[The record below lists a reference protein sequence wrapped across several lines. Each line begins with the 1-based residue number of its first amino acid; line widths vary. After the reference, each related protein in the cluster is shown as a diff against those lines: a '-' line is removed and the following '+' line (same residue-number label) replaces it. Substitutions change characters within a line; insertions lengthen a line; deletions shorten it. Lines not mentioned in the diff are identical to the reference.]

1 MPLDMSNQPE
11 LKLPFESTRALLA
24 KWRKRDANR
33 PQLSTRQDG
42 KSITWGQIAAEAD
55 RIAQF
60 LNERGVRPA
69 TKSPCSRMKY

>member
-24 KWRKRDANR
+24 KWRKRDANKTAIVD
-33 PQLSTRQDG
+33 LDQDG

-60 LNERGVRPA
+60 LKRTRRPTRRQGRPA
-69 TKSPCSRMKY
+69 LG